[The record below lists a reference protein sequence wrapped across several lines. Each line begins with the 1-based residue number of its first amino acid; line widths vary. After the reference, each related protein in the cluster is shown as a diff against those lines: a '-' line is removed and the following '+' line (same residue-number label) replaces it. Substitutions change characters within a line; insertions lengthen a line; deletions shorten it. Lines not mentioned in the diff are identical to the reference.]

1 MRYVCDAPG
10 GKTWFRIETEAEAVA
25 ESETMRHAVEKY
37 FRKEQDK
44 AAQSFRPASK
54 VFFEQEIGLKAH
66 IQREMP
72 VFLTLRDDEGNPL
85 ATAMLPPGGRDD
97 RTFRPIIVG
106 VANGDPYND
115 HGDAIRALS
124 QQYGISRERVRQIE
138 VRAFEKLQKAM
149 RNLAIGQRLGR

>member
-44 AAQSFRPASK
+44 AAQSFRPISK
-54 VFFEQEIGLKAH
+54 VYFEQEIGLKAH

-72 VFLTLRDDEGNPL
+72 MFLTLRDLDGNPL
-85 ATAMLPPGGRDD
+85 ATAMLPPSGHDD
-97 RTFRPIIVG
+97 RSFRPIIVG
-106 VANGDPYND
+106 PANADPYPG
-115 HGDAIRALS
+115 HGDAIRALG
-124 QQYGISRERVRQIE
+124 QHFGITLERARCYPY
-138 VRAFEKLQKAM
+138 R
-149 RNLAIGQRLGR
+149 RD